1 MVCYGPAWASL
12 VAQRIKNL
20 PPMQETQV
28 QLLGGQDP
36 LEEGMATHSSILAW
50 RIPWIVEPGGRAT
63 VHGYTKRHDWATHT
77 LTRAP
82 ASSQTLNSHI
92 PVLLSY
98 FTLISIVS
106 PASCIFTTAGFAL
119 AIITS
124 YLDSLRV
131 GPRLQ
136 TQSLHSVS
144 PGL

>member
-1 MVCYGPAWASL
+1 MQFRSL
-12 VAQRIKNL
+12 GWK
-20 PPMQETQV
+20 
-28 QLLGGQDP
+28 DP
-36 LEEGMATHSSILAW
+36 LEKGMATHSSILAW

-63 VHGYTKRHDWATHT
+63 VHRYTKRHDRETHT

-98 FTLISIVS
+98 FTLISTVS

-124 YLDSLRV
+124 YLHEIVLLVPGSKPKVSIQFPLAFRIKLKFLRYS
-131 GPRLQ
+131 RL
-136 TQSLHSVS
+136 S
-144 PGL
+144 